1 LRISRFEE
9 VNEIMKTSGI
19 MALLAAL
26 LVLAMAAPA
35 AGMFEGVSGGPS
47 MSYAGVSGSMD
58 GVFAR
63 YTELPTFPA
72 PWPMTGE
79 DFCEMV
85 AAHLANPP
93 KAWDW

>member
-1 LRISRFEE
+1 
-9 VNEIMKTSGI
+9 

-26 LVLAMAAPA
+26 FVLATVAAG
-35 AGMFEGVSGGPS
+35 AGMFQGVGGGPS
-47 MSYAGVSGSMD
+47 MSYAGVSGSME

-63 YTELPTFPA
+63 YAEPPTFPA
-72 PWPMTGE
+72 PAFMTGE
-79 DFCEMV
+79 EFCEMV

>member
-1 LRISRFEE
+1 MR
-9 VNEIMKTSGI
+9 TSDLVS
-19 MALLAAL
+19 LLAAL
-26 LVLAMAAPA
+26 FVLFALTTAAA
-35 AGMFEGVSGGPS
+35 SGGGMFQGVSGGPS

-93 KAWDW
+93 KPWDW